1 MKTIPLYILVFF
13 ILLSASSCDK
23 VIDLKLGSE
32 TGELVIEGVITNV
45 KGPQYIKLT
54 TNVAF
59 SNTNTYPPVT
69 GAQVTVNDQA
79 GHTYTFTESAAGVYS
94 ISQLTG
100 TAASVYTM
108 HVSTNGKNYTA
119 SSTMPKQVGLG
130 SITAAKNSF
139 DSDNNKKKI
148 TVHYSD
154 PKGVVNQYKFL
165 LYVNGVQVKRVFV
178 NNDDFTDGNYVS
190 FDLIQDDID
199 IYPGDKVT
207 VEMQCIDKAVYTYWL
222 TLMQQDY
229 NGPGGG
235 VTPSDPPTNITPQ
248 VLGYFSAQTIQTKS
262 LTVKE

>member
-1 MKTIPLYILVFF
+1 MKTISLYILSLF
-13 ILLSASSCDK
+13 ILLCASSCDK
-23 VIDLKLGSE
+23 VIDLKLGNE
-32 TGELVIEGVITNV
+32 TGKLVIEGTITNV

-54 TNVAF
+54 TNVPF

-69 GAQVTVNDQA
+69 GAQVTVTDQA
-79 GHTYTFTESAAGVYS
+79 GHTYTFTEGTPGVYS

-100 TAASVYTM
+100 TAGSIYTM
-108 HVSTNGKNYTA
+108 HVSVNGKDYTA
-119 SSTMPKQVGLG
+119 SSTMPKLVGLG
-130 SITAAKNSF
+130 SITSAKNDF

-148 TVHYSD
+148 TVHYKD
-154 PKGVVNQYKFL
+154 PAGIVNQYKFI

-178 NNDDFTDGNYVS
+178 NNDDFNNGNNANY
-190 FDLIQDDID
+190 DLIQDDID

-222 TLMQQDY
+222 TLMQQGF

-248 VLGYFSAQTIQTKS
+248 VLGYFSAQTTQTKS
-262 LTVKE
+262 LTVK